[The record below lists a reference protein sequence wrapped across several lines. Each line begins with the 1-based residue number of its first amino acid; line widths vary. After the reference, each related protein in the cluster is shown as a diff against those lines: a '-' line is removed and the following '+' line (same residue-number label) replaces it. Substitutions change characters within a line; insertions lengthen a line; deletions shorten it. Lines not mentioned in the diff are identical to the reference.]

1 MITILE
7 GQVCVL
13 VRLKL
18 LANSIGLPLNLPSK
32 ISFLNHTRM
41 TTKKKAGGRP
51 KLAEY
56 QKRTKS
62 CQVMFNEFDYIYV
75 MDKAKR
81 CGLTISE
88 YCHQAAM
95 DGSIKER
102 INSEHAALIR
112 DIAGVANNINQ
123 IAHKMHAFGLE
134 ETYHSCQEIINVLL
148 NLINESK

>member
-1 MITILE
+1 MVTILE

-18 LANSIGLPLNLPSK
+18 LANSIGLPLNLASK
-32 ISFLNHTRM
+32 ISLLSQTSM

-62 CQVMFNEFDYIYV
+62 CKVMFNESDYIYV
-75 MDKAKR
+75 MDKAQR

-95 DGSIKER
+95 NGAVKEH
-102 INSEHAALIR
+102 IQPEQAARIR
-112 DIAGVANNINQ
+112 DLAGVANNVNQ

>member
-1 MITILE
+1 MVTILE

-32 ISFLNHTRM
+32 ITSM

-62 CQVMFNEFDYIYV
+62 CQVMFTESDYIYI
-75 MDKAKR
+75 MDKAQR

-95 DGSIKER
+95 NGAVKEH
-102 INSEHAALIR
+102 IQPEQAALIR
-112 DIAGVANNINQ
+112 DIAGVANNVNQ

>member
-1 MITILE
+1 MVTILE

-32 ISFLNHTRM
+32 ISFLNQTSM

-62 CQVMFNEFDYIYV
+62 CQVMFNESDYIYV
-75 MDKAKR
+75 MDKAQR

-123 IAHKMHAFGLE
+123 IAHKMHSFGLE

>member
-1 MITILE
+1 
-7 GQVCVL
+7 
-13 VRLKL
+13 
-18 LANSIGLPLNLPSK
+18 
-32 ISFLNHTRM
+32 M

-62 CQVMFNEFDYIYV
+62 CQVMFNESDYIYV
-75 MDKAKR
+75 MDKAQR
-81 CGLTISE
+81 CGLTFSE

-95 DGSIKER
+95 DGAVKEH
-102 INSEHAALIR
+102 IQPKQAALIR
-112 DIAGVANNINQ
+112 DIAGVANNVNQ
-123 IAHKMHAFGLE
+123 IAHKMNAFGLE

>member
-1 MITILE
+1 MVTILE

-18 LANSIGLPLNLPSK
+18 LAPPIEMPLNLPSK
-32 ISFLNHTRM
+32 ISFLNHTKM

-62 CQVMFNEFDYIYV
+62 CQVMFNESDYIYV
-75 MDKAKR
+75 MDKAQR

-95 DGSIKER
+95 DGSVKEH
-102 INSEHAALIR
+102 IQPEQAAL
-112 DIAGVANNINQ
+112 DIAGVANNVNQ

>member
-1 MITILE
+1 MVTILE

-32 ISFLNHTRM
+32 IFSKITSM

-62 CQVMFNEFDYIYV
+62 CQVMFTESDYIYI
-75 MDKAKR
+75 MDKAQR
-81 CGLTISE
+81 CGLAISE

-95 DGSIKER
+95 DGAVKEH
-102 INSEHAALIR
+102 IQPEQAALIR
-112 DIAGVANNINQ
+112 DIAGVANNVNQ

>member
-1 MITILE
+1 
-7 GQVCVL
+7 
-13 VRLKL
+13 
-18 LANSIGLPLNLPSK
+18 
-32 ISFLNHTRM
+32 M

-62 CQVMFNEFDYIYV
+62 CQVMFTESDYIYI
-75 MDKAKR
+75 MDKAQR
-81 CGLTISE
+81 SGLTISE

-95 DGSIKER
+95 NGAVKEH
-102 INSEHAALIR
+102 IQPEQAALIR
-112 DIAGVANNINQ
+112 DIAGVAHNVNQ

-148 NLINESK
+148 NLINESR

>member
-1 MITILE
+1 MVTISE

-18 LANSIGLPLNLPSK
+18 LAISIGLPLNLPSK
-32 ISFLNHTRM
+32 ISFLNQTSM

-62 CQVMFNEFDYIYV
+62 CQVMFNESDYIYV
-75 MDKAKR
+75 MDKAQR

-95 DGSIKER
+95 DGAVKEH
-102 INSEHAALIR
+102 IQPEQAALIR
-112 DIAGVANNINQ
+112 DIAGVTNNVNQ